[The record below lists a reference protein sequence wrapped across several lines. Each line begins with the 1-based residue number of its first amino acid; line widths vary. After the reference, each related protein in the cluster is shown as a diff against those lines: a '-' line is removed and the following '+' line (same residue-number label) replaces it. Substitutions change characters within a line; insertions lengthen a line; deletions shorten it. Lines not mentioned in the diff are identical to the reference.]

1 MTQLRGQRYTNI
13 FFTLTLSDHVKSEL
27 SLNDLESFKNVVNS
41 TNETHNKLIASIQK
55 NMDSLLKERPK
66 TEAAFTGL
74 EVSLSEALA
83 RTKATEL
90 ACAEAVRREQD
101 EARKIE
107 ERVTNIQASVREMQ
121 ERLSEKRKDEDAMS
135 SLRGSVEAAK
145 EDLGRRIQQNSA
157 KLTEM
162 EQFVG

>member
-1 MTQLRGQRYTNI
+1 
-13 FFTLTLSDHVKSEL
+13 
-27 SLNDLESFKNVVNS
+27 VVNS
-41 TNETHNKLIASIQK
+41 TNETHKKLIASIQK

-83 RTKATEL
+83 RTKATEV

-101 EARKIE
+101 EACKIE

-121 ERLSEKRKDEDAMS
+121 ERLNEKRKDEDTIIK
-135 SLRGSVEAAK
+135 LRDSVTEAK
-145 EDLGRRIQQNSA
+145 DDLGRRIQQNSA
-157 KLTEM
+157 KLTQM
-162 EQFVG
+162 EHFVGKYNNTI